1 MNDPY
6 EAIKQYNNL
15 RDTGETIEYHFGKET
30 TIGINGGPQTRY
42 DSIGDSLVGMVSTI
56 TGMASGAT
64 SATLGLPTD
73 IAGLFVGIKDAV
85 TAEDGKRIDAFVKG
99 FDEFSK
105 ANLGSQY
112 YKTIFDNFVDSLD
125 IDPKFKEDAKSGFFV
140 GEFGGVGGTVT
151 AGAKAGAKT
160 LKKGVE
166 KLGDKAQRELDLDTG
181 GTTLSSMG
189 AGALDKTVK
198 TAIAQFSAQR
208 RQANALAEFIKK
220 NPDGFTISM
229 NNFESATKGIAVAP
243 SKILEIKI
251 DKKEF
256 SPRMVRDLV
265 RNVEELQ
272 KANPEM
278 EALAG
283 GWLNKDDGLY
293 YLDAVNLF
301 DKKDDALYTALAGK
315 QEGIFDLE
323 KFEYTDTLKGIDQL
337 KQGGTYSADK
347 ANEYLRKREAID
359 RSIDPSGMETS
370 TRQGIKDNLV
380 NILKIRN
387 DEMSKSP
394 KDRTQPS
401 GQPFFSRNY
410 QTKFVP
416 QSDVGVPASTNTF
429 PLNNRA
435 IAVRD
440 KGDAIADAIAEK
452 LRNKVGSNEQFFYNT
467 GPIIEK
473 AKELGIDENTAKEKL
488 SMFAT
493 NYAVTSPR
501 TATAQNMLNAS
512 MVTAKQTANI
522 PVQKIIGPGSGGANE
537 KGYPMIINPGGLHRK
552 LIDESAVG
560 ELNIN
565 TNPKPFSFAENVSGN
580 LEPSTVD
587 THNIRAILLTMNDIE
602 PGSVPIEWIKKPKQA
617 QYKKDPSSLNAL
629 DLDDGFKT
637 QMIDGKASKPE
648 YGIFHEINKK
658 VGQRLNIKPA
668 EAQALMWF
676 NFGDRTNLLS
686 EPKTIIEL
694 LEDRIDVT
702 SQLTKKSKDQVF
714 KDFFTGAS
722 PLLSLG
728 GMTLL
733 DSGGAEY
740 GESAD
745 ES

>member
-1 MNDPY
+1 MNYFKLFPLIFIIVIFQSCFEDNDDNGAFASEINDFVWKGMNAAY
-6 EAIKQYNNL
+6 LY
-15 RDTGETIEYHFGKET
+15 KEE
-30 TIGINGGPQTRY
+30 IFDLSNDRF
-42 DSIGDSLVGMVSTI
+42 DSS
-56 TGMASGAT
+56 
-64 SATLGLPTD
+64 
-73 IAGLFVGIKDAV
+73 
-85 TAEDGKRIDAFVKG
+85 
-99 FDEFSK
+99 DEF
-105 ANLGSQY
+105 ANYL
-112 YKTIFDNFVDSLD
+112 
-125 IDPKFKEDAKSGFFV
+125 
-140 GEFGGVGGTVT
+140 
-151 AGAKAGAKT
+151 
-160 LKKGVE
+160 
-166 KLGDKAQRELDLDTG
+166 
-181 GTTLSSMG
+181 
-189 AGALDKTVK
+189 
-198 TAIAQFSAQR
+198 
-208 RQANALAEFIKK
+208 
-220 NPDGFTISM
+220 
-229 NNFESATKGIAVAP
+229 NNFESPAKGIAVAP

-251 DKKEF
+251 DVKEF

-293 YLDAVNLF
+293 YLDAVNLL

-315 QEGIFDLE
+315 QEGIFDLGN
-323 KFEYTDTLKGIDQL
+323 FEYTDTLEGIEQL
-337 KQGGTYSADK
+337 KQGGTYSANK
-347 ANEYLRKREAID
+347 ADEYLRKREAID
-359 RSIDPSGMETS
+359 RSVDPSGLEAS
-370 TRQGIKDNLV
+370 TRQGLKDNLV

-387 DEMSKSP
+387 EEMSKAP

-410 QTKFVP
+410 DTQFVD
-416 QSDVGVPASTNTF
+416 QSDVGVPASTNIF

-435 IAVRD
+435 IAVKD

-452 LRNKVGSNEQFFYNT
+452 LRSKVGSKEQFFYNT

-473 AKELGIDENTAKEKL
+473 AKELGIDESIAKDKL
-488 SMFAT
+488 AMFAT

-512 MVTAKQTANI
+512 MVSAKQTANI
-522 PVQKIIGPGSGGANE
+522 PVQKVIGPGSGGANE

-637 QMIDGKASKPE
+637 QMVNGKASKPE
-648 YGIFHEINKK
+648 YGVFHEINKK
-658 VGQRLNIKPA
+658 VGDRLSVKPA

-702 SQLTKKSKDQVF
+702 SQLTKKTKDQVF

-728 GMTLL
+728 GLTLL

-740 GESAD
+740 EESAD